1 MAHMGY
7 PEDASLLFSTTKALR
22 LPYWPSAVLI
32 FSCTFLTSAESIFS
46 VVSSTLLL
54 SVLFW
59 SLFILFSLQTLS
71 LMLRISTD

>member
-7 PEDASLLFSTTKALR
+7 PEDASPLFSTTKALR

-32 FSCTFLTSAESIFS
+32 FSYTFFTSAESILS

-54 SVLFW
+54 SVLF
-59 SLFILFSLQTLS
+59 
-71 LMLRISTD
+71 